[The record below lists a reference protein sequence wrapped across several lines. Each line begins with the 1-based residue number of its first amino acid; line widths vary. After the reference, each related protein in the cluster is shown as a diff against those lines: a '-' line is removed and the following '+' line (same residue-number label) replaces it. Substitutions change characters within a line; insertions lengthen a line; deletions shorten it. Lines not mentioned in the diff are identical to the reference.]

1 MAVCNSTSRPQR
13 GDAAILRAQSILSER
28 LREPGA
34 SLSRTGSV
42 RDLLRLKLAD
52 KKQELFIALWLDTQ
66 NRLIFPEELA
76 RGTLTQTAIYP
87 REVVKSALHH
97 NAASVIF
104 AHNHPSGVAD
114 PSRADL
120 AMTAGLID
128 ALRLIDVR
136 VLDHFIVGGLAD
148 PLSFAERGLLAG
160 GVAEPPSADASAPAV
175 QEQATIK
182 HDFSFTTTDTL
193 YSVSEKASRSDVHN
207 QLNGRLGQL
216 SAMLTITCG
225 VGAGVFDDWS
235 TEIKDDYLWACAMI
249 AKECRELAGLI

>member
-13 GDAAILRAQSILSER
+13 GDAAILRAQSVLEER
-28 LREPGA
+28 LREPGVT
-34 SLSRTGSV
+34 LSRTGSV

-52 KKQELFIALWLDTQ
+52 KQQEVFIALWLDTQ

-76 RGTLTQTAIYP
+76 RGTLTQTAVYP

-120 AMTAGLID
+120 ALTAGLID
-128 ALRLIDVR
+128 ALRLIDVK

-148 PLSFAERGLLAG
+148 PLSFAERGLLVG
-160 GVAEPPSADASAPAV
+160 GVAEPPSAGASAPAE
-175 QEQATIK
+175 QEQAIIK
-182 HDFSFTTTDTL
+182 HDFSFTAAGAL
-193 YSVSEKASRSDVHN
+193 YSVSEKASRGDVRD
-207 QLNGRLGQL
+207 QLSARLGQL
-216 SAMLTITCG
+216 HAMLTITY
-225 VGAGVFDDWS
+225 GAGAESFDGWS
-235 TEIKDDYLWACAMI
+235 AKIKDDYLWACAMT
-249 AKECRELAGLI
+249 AKECSELVSLI